1 MFRLEMKFDLQIAC
15 CTLRAAVLRTASQD
29 EGGVRGM
36 PHAEERAERALPKAC
51 GPFLGGRILLLL
63 GFLGVAGAAVS
74 EPMSPDDFKAQLVG
88 VPLCG
93 IPPTGPVAGKW
104 LCTVHLP
111 DGTAIAAGSGL
122 LVRGVWEVD
131 GGKICRRSPDDPM
144 ERRRCVEYEKL
155 GDGRY
160 KNSDG
165 VEFCLGPCP

>member
-1 MFRLEMKFDLQIAC
+1 MCGTVRIFG
-15 CTLRAAVLRTASQD
+15 RALVLAVAAL
-29 EGGVRGM
+29 GM
-36 PHAEERAERALPKAC
+36 PAAALC
-51 GPFLGGRILLLL
+51 
-63 GFLGVAGAAVS
+63 
-74 EPMSPDDFKAQLVG
+74 EPLSTDDFKAQLVG

-111 DGTAIAAGSGL
+111 DGTAVAAGSGL
-122 LVRGVWEVD
+122 LVRGVWEVE
-131 GGKICRRSPDDPM
+131 GGKICRRTPDDPM

-165 VEFCLGPCP
+165 VEFCLGPCPQ